1 MRCIRPTARILFLIC
16 CRLAVESSAD
26 VASLTMAR
34 SASSSDDE
42 DSSSSSSREHTDRTA
57 SSISITVDHINKN
70 ALRSKE

>member
-16 CRLAVESSAD
+16 CRLAETSSVD
-26 VASLTMAR
+26 IASFTIVR

-57 SSISITVDHINKN
+57 SSISMTVDHINES
-70 ALRSKE
+70 ALWRKE